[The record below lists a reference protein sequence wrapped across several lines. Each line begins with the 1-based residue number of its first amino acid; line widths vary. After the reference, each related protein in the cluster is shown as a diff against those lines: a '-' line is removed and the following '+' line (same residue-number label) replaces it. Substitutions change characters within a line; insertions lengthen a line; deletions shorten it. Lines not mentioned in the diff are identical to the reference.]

1 MLHIVDVSKEYI
13 AVIFTVEEFTLVLEY
28 MGLEDTGTTIF
39 WKASSYLPVY
49 VVYYPRRPESLTPQ
63 SEPHT
68 LHCSHAINI

>member
-28 MGLEDTGTTIF
+28 KGLGDIGTTIF
-39 WKASSYLPVY
+39 GKAASYLPFY
-49 VVYYPRRPESLTPQ
+49 VVYYPRRPESLTPV

-68 LHCSHAINI
+68 LHCSHARNI